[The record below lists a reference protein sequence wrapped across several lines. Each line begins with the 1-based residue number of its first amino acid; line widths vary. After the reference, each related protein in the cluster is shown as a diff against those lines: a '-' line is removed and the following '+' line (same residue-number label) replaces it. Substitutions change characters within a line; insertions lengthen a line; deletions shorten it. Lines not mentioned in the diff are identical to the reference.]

1 MTLFRSMIFWILDW
15 SMKYTKGVIPANVVL
30 FNVAVDVT
38 FGSTTAGVNMLVLN
52 KDIFGEPSLF
62 LDGPHRPSSLL
73 ILDASTSSASGSQ
86 SSPSTFCNAL
96 FNDCSCSIYA
106 PQIGLSAI
114 RELGLG

>member
-1 MTLFRSMIFWILDW
+1 MTLFHSMIFWILDW
-15 SMKYTKGVIPANVVL
+15 SMKYTKGVIPANAVL

-38 FGSTTAGVNMLVLN
+38 FGSTTTGVNMLVLN

-73 ILDASTSSASGSQ
+73 ILDASSGSQ

-96 FNDCSCSIYA
+96 LNDCSCSI
-106 PQIGLSAI
+106 
-114 RELGLG
+114 